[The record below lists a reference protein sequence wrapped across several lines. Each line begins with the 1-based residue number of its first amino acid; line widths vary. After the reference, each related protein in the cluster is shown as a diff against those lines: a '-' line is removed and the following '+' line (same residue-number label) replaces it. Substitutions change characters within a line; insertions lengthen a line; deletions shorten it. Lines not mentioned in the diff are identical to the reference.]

1 MAAAEAAL
9 EAHVV
14 EEAEEAGDDFESID
28 NLQKMG
34 ISAADIKKAKEGGV
48 YTAQALL
55 MVPKRHLAE
64 IKGLSEAKVDKMV
77 ELARKLVPSAGW
89 RTAGEAAQARAKEI
103 IKIKTGA
110 TAVDELLG
118 GGFETKSL
126 TELHGEWR
134 CGKTVMAHTLCVTTQ
149 LPQEEGGGAGKAAF
163 IDTEGTFRP
172 EVVKQ
177 IAERFGLDPEA
188 VLGNIVVARAH
199 TSDAIADLLIPL
211 TALMAEEACFRLLV
225 VDSLTSTFRT
235 DYTGRGELAERQQ
248 KLNNL
253 LARIKKMSEE
263 FNVAVVVTNQV
274 VSDPGGGAMF
284 VSDPK
289 KPVGGHVVAH
299 ACTTRLS
306 LRKGKGEQRLIKV
319 VASPCLA
326 EAEASFQ
333 CSGQGVV
340 DHKD

>member
-1 MAAAEAAL
+1 MATAEAAL
-9 EAHVV
+9 EVHIQ
-14 EEAEEAGDDFESID
+14 EEAVADDDFESID
-28 NLQKMG
+28 KLQQLG

-48 YTAQALL
+48 HTAQALL

-77 ELARKLVPSAGW
+77 ELARRLVPAAGW
-89 RTAGEAAQARAKEI
+89 RTGTEALQARAREV

-126 TELHGEWR
+126 TEMFGEWR
-134 CGKTVMAHTLCVTTQ
+134 CGKTMLAHTLCVTTQ
-149 LPQEEGGGAGKAAF
+149 LPQEEGGGSGKAAF

-172 EVVKQ
+172 EIIKQ
-177 IAERFGLDPEA
+177 IADRFGLDPEA
-188 VLGNIVVARAH
+188 VLGNVVVARAH
-199 TSDAIADLLIPL
+199 TSEHQADLLISL

-225 VDSLTSTFRT
+225 VDSITAPFRT

-248 KLNNL
+248 KLNAV
-253 LARIKKMSEE
+253 LAKLKKISEE

-289 KPVGGHVVAH
+289 KPVGGHVMAH
-299 ACTTRLS
+299 ASTTRLS

-319 VASPCLA
+319 VASPYLA

-333 CSGQGVV
+333 CSGQGIT

>member
-9 EAHVV
+9 EAHVQD
-14 EEAEEAGDDFESID
+14 EAGAVEDDFESID
-28 NLQKMG
+28 KLQQMG

-48 YTAQALL
+48 HTAQALL
-55 MVPKRHLAE
+55 MIPKRHLAE

-77 ELARKLVPSAGW
+77 ELARKLVPAAGW
-89 RTAGEAAQARAKEI
+89 RTGTEAAHARAKEI

-126 TELHGEWR
+126 TEMFGEWR
-134 CGKTVMAHTLCVTTQ
+134 CGKTMLAHTLCVTTQ
-149 LPQEEGGGAGKAAF
+149 LPTEEGGGAGKAAY

-172 EVVKQ
+172 ELVKD

-199 TSDAIADLLIPL
+199 TSDHQADLLISL

-225 VDSLTSTFRT
+225 VDSITAPFRA
-235 DYTGRGELAERQQ
+235 DYIGRGELAERQQ
-248 KLNNL
+248 KLNGVLNRL
-253 LARIKKMSEE
+253 KKISEE
-263 FNVAVVVTNQV
+263 FNVAVVMTNQV

-289 KPVGGHVVAH
+289 KPVGGHVIAH
-299 ACTTRLS
+299 ASTTRLS

-333 CSGQGVV
+333 CSGQGVI